1 MFAFTIAICDD
12 LKAEQITLARLIR
25 AYAKEHGLAVKLC
38 FFSSGESLLAAL
50 QEGMT
55 IHVLFLDIYM
65 PGLDGMTTARR
76 IRASGSS
83 LSIIF
88 ATTSQDHGLDSFEVQ
103 ACDYLVKPFQQED
116 VDSCLDWF
124 FAHIPEP
131 LRLLSVYAEGE
142 WQSIP
147 LASIYYINVYGHQ
160 CQVHTPRG
168 VIVTRRGLDALESA
182 IDSRDFLRCHRS
194 FLVNL
199 NHVDGVEGSD
209 FCLGDQTRIPIS
221 PANAAR
227 IRSQFIDWTYSKA
240 WSQAWGTDGRR
251 PPAGGRL
258 LQGRHRPAAAAA
270 AGALSDPGPE
280 PGTGGEST
288 AAGAP
293 PGGYPD
299 GPGRSVPAA
308 ETAPRSAALPAPG
321 GGPFC
326 CGRAWT
332 PPLPPPAAAGP
343 SRPWSA
349 ITGTRPRPWAFRRTS
364 ISPRPRGGTRQCPTS
379 SSS

>member
-12 LKAEQITLARLIR
+12 LQSEQITLARLIR
-25 AYAKEHGLAVKLC
+25 AYAKAHGLSVQLR

-50 QEGMT
+50 QEGMS

-65 PGLDGMTTARR
+65 PGLDGMDTARR
-76 IRASGSS
+76 IRASGSN

-124 FAHIPEP
+124 FSHIPEP

-147 LASIYYINVYGHQ
+147 LSAIYYINVYGHQ

-168 VIVTRRGLDALESA
+168 VILTRRGLDDLERA

-199 NHVDGVEGSD
+199 NHVTGVEGSD
-209 FCLGDQTRIPIS
+209 FCLGDQTRVPIS
-221 PANAAR
+221 SANAAR
-227 IRSQFIDWTYSKA
+227 IRSQFIDWTYIKA
-240 WSQAWGTDGRR
+240 WSQA
-251 PPAGGRL
+251 
-258 LQGRHRPAAAAA
+258 
-270 AGALSDPGPE
+270 
-280 PGTGGEST
+280 
-288 AAGAP
+288 
-293 PGGYPD
+293 
-299 GPGRSVPAA
+299 
-308 ETAPRSAALPAPG
+308 
-321 GGPFC
+321 
-326 CGRAWT
+326 
-332 PPLPPPAAAGP
+332 
-343 SRPWSA
+343 
-349 ITGTRPRPWAFRRTS
+349 
-364 ISPRPRGGTRQCPTS
+364 
-379 SSS
+379 